1 MPHVLFHS
9 QHPAGH
15 ETPISLQ
22 LAYSTYFVLCA
33 SVWENKERQK
43 ILSVC
48 VCVCVCVCARARV
61 RTSPHHPL
69 FLTLLRA
76 QSHTVTP
83 EHRSIRMGHHTETP
97 QIAALL
103 SWCGF
108 WNSGGSELMYTQEPH
123 HTINLA

>member
-1 MPHVLFHS
+1 MPHVLFYS

-48 VCVCVCVCARARV
+48 VCARV
-61 RTSPHHPL
+61 FVLPL
-69 FLTLLRA
+69 SIPCFWHCSGHKATLLL
-76 QSHTVTP
+76 QST
-83 EHRSIRMGHHTETP
+83 
-97 QIAALL
+97 AA
-103 SWCGF
+103 
-108 WNSGGSELMYTQEPH
+108 SEWAITLKHPR
-123 HTINLA
+123 

>member
-48 VCVCVCVCARARV
+48 VRARACSYFP
-61 RTSPHHPL
+61 SPSPVSDIAQGTKPHCYSRASEWAITLKHP
-69 FLTLLRA
+69 R
-76 QSHTVTP
+76 
-83 EHRSIRMGHHTETP
+83 
-97 QIAALL
+97 
-103 SWCGF
+103 
-108 WNSGGSELMYTQEPH
+108 
-123 HTINLA
+123 